1 MKKNL
6 TSCLPNLLNMCFIRN
21 SRSNAS
27 HPDKPHLSNNPVIHD
42 GGNQLSYGHQNFI
55 QLYAD
60 F

>member
-6 TSCLPNLLNMCFIRN
+6 TSCLPNLLNVCFIRS
-21 SRSNAS
+21 SRSSPSQPGN
-27 HPDKPHLSNNPVIHD
+27 PHLSNNPVTHN

-55 QLYAD
+55 QLYAG